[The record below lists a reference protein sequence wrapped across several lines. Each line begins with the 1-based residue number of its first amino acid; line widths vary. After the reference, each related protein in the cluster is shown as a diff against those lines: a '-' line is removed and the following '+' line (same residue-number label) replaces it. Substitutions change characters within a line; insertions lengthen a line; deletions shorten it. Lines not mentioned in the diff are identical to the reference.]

1 MAVTQAAAPGT
12 PAPALAVP
20 PARPAAPAPP
30 PAAVFTARPP
40 AAASKPSV
48 PSVPSAGEEAGS
60 GGRGVVPL
68 AGPVPGAL
76 AHRYA
81 VLAPPLHVAL
91 AALRLEA
98 LLGDPLDAANPY
110 SLPALAAPA
119 LAAPAG
125 SAASLAS
132 ASAACVGSAASAG
145 SAGAGEGEG
154 GAGRAGALL
163 AAAGLGQ
170 VRAAD
175 QRVRALRPLLRR
187 DLALGHAAGT
197 WDGPGMP
204 PARRARGQAGEM
216 RPANPVSSSVPA
228 ALLGPAALVAAA
240 GSVLRQAALTVAGR
254 AGEPALRQWQPVL
267 AAAFADLLA
276 CESLT
281 CVALRRPAAPGPEA
295 GPEAGL
301 GANPGA
307 DLGAG
312 LLGAVAGYVVPTVLA
327 DVLAQLG
334 LVLAECGHGPA
345 STGGGM
351 LAKLTRDLPLAGVD
365 AAGAAYWQAC
375 LVRALPALA
384 AEEPRA
390 AHRGPVPA
398 PFRLADPPA
407 PAPAPA
413 ADPLAPAAGV
423 AAAAAGEQGDGHT
436 PDGHESGR
444 FTPGGHEPDGHTPG
458 GHEPGGYGVGGDRVV
473 LSGLLRAGAA
483 RADGAGGADAGRAA
497 LGALARRLLTE
508 QRALRRP
515 CRTAGA
521 DPGAVAARA
530 LADRQALLWLAAAVL
545 GVREAADDGR
555 GLFLGGT
562 HWALLALSGIAGRL
576 GVPLPGD
583 APDPRGPVWA
593 ELAGRVRRGVD
604 CDVYATRLLW

>member
-1 MAVTQAAAPGT
+1 M
-12 PAPALAVP
+12 
-20 PARPAAPAPP
+20 
-30 PAAVFTARPP
+30 
-40 AAASKPSV
+40 
-48 PSVPSAGEEAGS
+48 
-60 GGRGVVPL
+60 
-68 AGPVPGAL
+68 
-76 AHRYA
+76 
-81 VLAPPLHVAL
+81 
-91 AALRLEA
+91 
-98 LLGDPLDAANPY
+98 LLT
-110 SLPALAAPA
+110 
-119 LAAPAG
+119 
-125 SAASLAS
+125 
-132 ASAACVGSAASAG
+132 
-145 SAGAGEGEG
+145 
-154 GAGRAGALL
+154 
-163 AAAGLGQ
+163 AAGVDR

-197 WDGPGMP
+197 WGGPGS
-204 PARRARGQAGEM
+204 RARGQAGESS
-216 RPANPVSSSVPA
+216 PVSCVVPA

-254 AGEPALRQWQPVL
+254 GRGEPALRQWQPVL

-281 CVALRRPAAPGPEA
+281 CVALRSLAAPGS
-295 GPEAGL
+295 GPG
-301 GANPGA
+301 PGG
-307 DLGAG
+307 GAG

-334 LVLAECGHGPA
+334 LVLAECGQGPA
-345 STGGGM
+345 GTGGGM

-375 LVRALPALA
+375 LARALPALA
-384 AEEPRA
+384 AEEPRT
-390 AHRGPVPA
+390 AHHGPVPA
-398 PFRLADPPA
+398 PFRLADPPT
-407 PAPAPA
+407 
-413 ADPLAPAAGV
+413 PAAGV
-423 AAAAAGEQGDGHT
+423 AAAGEQGGRYT

-444 FTPGGHEPDGHTPG
+444 FAPG
-458 GHEPGGYGVGGDRVV
+458 GHEPGGHEPGGHELGGDSVV

-483 RADGAGGADAGRAA
+483 RADGADGGDGGDSDRAA

-576 GVPLPGD
+576 GVPLPGP
-583 APDPRGPVWA
+583 APDPRAPVWA
-593 ELAGRVRRGVD
+593 ELADRVRRGVD

>member
-1 MAVTQAAAPGT
+1 MAVTQPAAPSAPV
-12 PAPALAVP
+12 PAVTVP

-30 PAAVFTARPP
+30 SGAAFTARPP
-40 AAASKPSV
+40 AAASV
-48 PSVPSAGEEAGS
+48 PSVPSAGEEAR
-60 GGRGVVPL
+60 GGGAVRV

-81 VLAPPLHVAL
+81 ALPPPLRVAL
-91 AALRLEA
+91 AALRLEV
-98 LLGDPLDAANPY
+98 LLGDPRDAANPY

-119 LAAPAG
+119 
-125 SAASLAS
+125 
-132 ASAACVGSAASAG
+132 GSAASAG
-145 SAGAGEGEG
+145 SAGAGEGAG
-154 GAGRAGALL
+154 WSGRAGALL
-163 AAAGLGQ
+163 TAAGLGQ

-187 DLALGHAAGT
+187 DLALGRAAVAWG
-197 WDGPGMP
+197 GPGVP
-204 PARRARGQAGEM
+204 PAGRVRGRAGESS
-216 RPANPVSSSVPA
+216 PVSSPVPA

-240 GSVLRQAALTVAGR
+240 GGVLRQAALVVAGR
-254 AGEPALRQWQPVL
+254 GSGEPALRQWQPVL

-281 CVALRRPAAPGPEA
+281 CVALRRPAAPA
-295 GPEAGL
+295 
-301 GANPGA
+301 PGSGSGV
-307 DLGAG
+307 GAG

-334 LVLAECGHGPA
+334 LVLAECGQGPA
-345 STGGGM
+345 GTGGGM
-351 LAKLTRDLPLAGVD
+351 LAKLTGDLPLAGVD

-375 LVRALPALA
+375 LAGALPALA
-384 AEEPRA
+384 GEEPRT

-398 PFRLADPPA
+398 FFRLADPPA
-407 PAPAPA
+407 PAPAV
-413 ADPLAPAAGV
+413 GV
-423 AAAAAGEQGDGHT
+423 AAAGEQGDGHT
-436 PDGHESGR
+436 P
-444 FTPGGHEPDGHTPG
+444 GGHETDGL
-458 GHEPGGYGVGGDRVV
+458 EPGGLEPGGDGVGGDDRVV

-483 RADGAGGADAGRAA
+483 RADGADGGDGGDTGGAA

-562 HWALLALSGIAGRL
+562 HWALLALTGIAGRL
-576 GVPLPGD
+576 GVPLPGP
-583 APDPRGPVWA
+583 APDPRAPVWA

>member
-1 MAVTQAAAPGT
+1 MAVTQPAAPSAPV
-12 PAPALAVP
+12 PAVTVP
-20 PARPAAPAPP
+20 PAPPSPPSGAA
-30 PAAVFTARPP
+30 FTARPP
-40 AAASKPSV
+40 AAASGPSV
-48 PSVPSAGEEAGS
+48 PSVPSAGEEAG
-60 GGRGVVPL
+60 GGCAVRV
-68 AGPVPGAL
+68 AGPAPGPL

-81 VLAPPLHVAL
+81 ALPPPLRVAL
-91 AALRLEA
+91 AALRLEV
-98 LLGDPLDAANPY
+98 LLGDPRDAANPY

-119 LAAPAG
+119 PAG
-125 SAASLAS
+125 AA
-132 ASAACVGSAASAG
+132 GSAASAG
-145 SAGAGEGEG
+145 AAGAGA
-154 GAGRAGALL
+154 GAGWSGRAGALL
-163 AAAGLGQ
+163 TAAGLGQ

-187 DLALGHAAGT
+187 DLALGRAAVAWG
-197 WDGPGMP
+197 GPGVPP
-204 PARRARGQAGEM
+204 PAGRVRGRAGESSS
-216 RPANPVSSSVPA
+216 PVSSPVPA

-240 GSVLRQAALTVAGR
+240 GGVLRQAALAVAGCGS
-254 AGEPALRQWQPVL
+254 GEPALRQWQPVL

-281 CVALRRPAAPGPEA
+281 CVALRRPAAPA
-295 GPEAGL
+295 SA
-301 GANPGA
+301 PGS
-307 DLGAG
+307 GSGVG

-345 STGGGM
+345 GTGGGM
-351 LAKLTRDLPLAGVD
+351 LAKLTGDLPLAGVD
-365 AAGAAYWQAC
+365 AAGAAYWQAR
-375 LVRALPALA
+375 LAGVLPALA
-384 AEEPRA
+384 GEEPRT

-398 PFRLADPPA
+398 FFRLADPPA
-407 PAPAPA
+407 PAPA
-413 ADPLAPAAGV
+413 
-423 AAAAAGEQGDGHT
+423 AAGEQGDGHI
-436 PDGHESGR
+436 PD
-444 FTPGGHEPDGHTPG
+444 
-458 GHEPGGYGVGGDRVV
+458 GHEPGGLEPGGLEPGGLEPGGLEPGGLEPGGLEPGGDGVGGDDRVV

-483 RADGAGGADAGRAA
+483 RADGADGGDTGGTA
-497 LGALARRLLTE
+497 LGALARRLVTE

-562 HWALLALSGIAGRL
+562 HWALLALTGIAGRL
-576 GVPLPGD
+576 GVPLPGP
-583 APDPRGPVWA
+583 APDPRAPVWA

>member
-1 MAVTQAAAPGT
+1 MAVTQPAAPSAPV
-12 PAPALAVP
+12 PAVTVP

-30 PAAVFTARPP
+30 AGAAFTARPP
-40 AAASKPSV
+40 AAASV
-48 PSVPSAGEEAGS
+48 PSVSSVGEEV
-60 GGRGVVPL
+60 GGGCAVRV

-81 VLAPPLHVAL
+81 ALPPPLRVAL
-91 AALRLEA
+91 AALRLEV
-98 LLGDPLDAANPY
+98 LLGDPRDAANPY

-119 LAAPAG
+119 LAG
-125 SAASLAS
+125 AA
-132 ASAACVGSAASAG
+132 GSAASAG
-145 SAGAGEGEG
+145 SAGVGEG
-154 GAGRAGALL
+154 ARWSGRAGALL
-163 AAAGLGQ
+163 TAAGLGQ

-187 DLALGHAAGT
+187 DLALGRAAVAWG
-197 WDGPGMP
+197 GPGVPP
-204 PARRARGQAGEM
+204 PAGRVRGRAGVSS
-216 RPANPVSSSVPA
+216 PVSSPVPA

-240 GSVLRQAALTVAGR
+240 GGVLRQAALAVAGR
-254 AGEPALRQWQPVL
+254 GSGEPALRQWQPVL

-281 CVALRRPAAPGPEA
+281 CVALRRPAAPAPA
-295 GPEAGL
+295 
-301 GANPGA
+301 PGT
-307 DLGAG
+307 GSGSGVGVG

-345 STGGGM
+345 GTGGGM
-351 LAKLTRDLPLAGVD
+351 LAKLTGDLPLAGVD
-365 AAGAAYWQAC
+365 AAGAAYWQAR
-375 LVRALPALA
+375 LAGALPALA
-384 AEEPRA
+384 GEEPRT

-398 PFRLADPPA
+398 FFRLADPPA
-407 PAPAPA
+407 PA
-413 ADPLAPAAGV
+413 AGV
-423 AAAAAGEQGDGHT
+423 AAAGEQGDGHT
-436 PDGHESGR
+436 PDGHEPDR
-444 FTPGGHEPDGHTPG
+444 HEPDGH
-458 GHEPGGYGVGGDRVV
+458 EPGGDGVGGDGVGGDDRVV

-483 RADGAGGADAGRAA
+483 RADGGDGGDTGGAA

-562 HWALLALSGIAGRL
+562 HWALLALTGIAGRL
-576 GVPLPGD
+576 GVPLPGP
-583 APDPRGPVWA
+583 APDPRAPVWA

>member
-1 MAVTQAAAPGT
+1 MAVTPPAAPSA
-12 PAPALAVP
+12 PAPALAALPV
-20 PARPAAPAPP
+20 RAAVPAPP
-30 PAAVFTARPP
+30 PEAAFTARPP
-40 AAASKPSV
+40 AAVSGPAVSP
-48 PSVPSAGEEAGS
+48 AGEEAGS
-60 GGRGVVPL
+60 GDRGGGVVRL
-68 AGPVPGAL
+68 AGPVPGVL

-81 VLAPPLHVAL
+81 ALPPPLRVAL
-91 AALRLEA
+91 AALRLEV
-98 LLGDPLDAANPY
+98 LLGDPRDAANPY
-110 SLPALAAPA
+110 SLPALTS
-119 LAAPAG
+119 AG
-125 SAASLAS
+125 SARS
-132 ASAACVGSAASAG
+132 ASSAGSAASAG
-145 SAGAGEGEG
+145 SAGAGEGWD
-154 GAGRAGALL
+154 GRAGVLL
-163 AAAGLGQ
+163 TAAGLGQ
-170 VRAAD
+170 VCAAD

-187 DLALGHAAGT
+187 DLALGHAAGR
-197 WDGPGMP
+197 WGGPGMP
-204 PARRARGQAGEM
+204 SARRVRGQDGESC
-216 RPANPVSSSVPA
+216 PVFSAVPA

-254 AGEPALRQWQPVL
+254 GSGEPALRQWQPVL

-281 CVALRRPAAPGPEA
+281 CVALRRPAAPAPGPGA
-295 GPEAGL
+295 GP
-301 GANPGA
+301 
-307 DLGAG
+307 G

-351 LAKLTRDLPLAGVD
+351 LAKLTGDLPLAGVD
-365 AAGAAYWQAC
+365 AAGAAHWQAR
-375 LVRALPALA
+375 LARNLPALA
-384 AEEPRA
+384 AEEPRT
-390 AHRGPVPA
+390 AHRGPLPA

-407 PAPAPA
+407 PA
-413 ADPLAPAAGV
+413 GGI
-423 AAAAAGEQGDGHT
+423 AAAGEQEDGHT
-436 PDGHESGR
+436 PDGHEPGR
-444 FTPGGHEPDGHTPG
+444 LAPDGHTPD
-458 GHEPGGYGVGGDRVV
+458 GHEPGGHGVGGDSVV

-483 RADGAGGADAGRAA
+483 RADGADTGRAA

-576 GVPLPGD
+576 GVPLPGP
-583 APDPRGPVWA
+583 APDPRAPVWA
-593 ELAGRVRRGVD
+593 ELAGRVRSGVD

>member
-1 MAVTQAAAPGT
+1 MAVTQPAAPSA
-12 PAPALAVP
+12 PAPALAALPVR
-20 PARPAAPAPP
+20 AAAPAPP
-30 PAAVFTARPP
+30 PAAAFTAPPP
-40 AAASKPSV
+40 AAVSGPAVSP
-48 PSVPSAGEEAGS
+48 AGEEAGS
-60 GGRGVVPL
+60 GDRGGGVVRL

-81 VLAPPLHVAL
+81 ALPPPLRVAL
-91 AALRLEA
+91 AALRLEV
-98 LLGDPLDAANPY
+98 LLGDPRDAANPY
-110 SLPALAAPA
+110 SLPALTSAPA
-119 LAAPAG
+119 AAGSAACAG
-125 SAASLAS
+125 SAAS
-132 ASAACVGSAASAG
+132 AASAG
-145 SAGAGEGEG
+145 AGAGEGWD
-154 GAGRAGALL
+154 GRAGVLL
-163 AAAGLGQ
+163 TAAGLGQ
-170 VRAAD
+170 VCAAD

-187 DLALGHAAGT
+187 DLALGHAAGR
-197 WDGPGMP
+197 WGGPGMP
-204 PARRARGQAGEM
+204 PARRVRGQDGESC
-216 RPANPVSSSVPA
+216 PVSSPVPA

-254 AGEPALRQWQPVL
+254 GSGEPALRQWQPVL

-281 CVALRRPAAPGPEA
+281 CVALRRPAAPAPGPGA
-295 GPEAGL
+295 GPG
-301 GANPGA
+301 PGV
-307 DLGAG
+307 GAG

-351 LAKLTRDLPLAGVD
+351 LAKLTGDLPLAGVD
-365 AAGAAYWQAC
+365 AAGAAHWQAR
-375 LVRALPALA
+375 LARALPALA
-384 AEEPRA
+384 AEEPRT

-407 PAPAPA
+407 PAG
-413 ADPLAPAAGV
+413 GV
-423 AAAAAGEQGDGHT
+423 AAAGGQEGGHTPDGHT
-436 PDGHESGR
+436 PDGH
-444 FTPGGHEPDGHTPG
+444 TPDGHTPD
-458 GHEPGGYGVGGDRVV
+458 GHTPDGLEPGGYGVGGDSVV

-483 RADGAGGADAGRAA
+483 GAARADGADGADTGRAA

-576 GVPLPGD
+576 GVPLPGP
-583 APDPRGPVWA
+583 APDPRVPVWA
-593 ELAGRVRRGVD
+593 ELADRVRRGVD

>member
-1 MAVTQAAAPGT
+1 MAVTPPAAPSA
-12 PAPALAVP
+12 PAPALAAS
-20 PARPAAPAPP
+20 PARGAVRAAAPAPP
-30 PAAVFTARPP
+30 PAAAFTAPPP
-40 AAASKPSV
+40 AAVSP
-48 PSVPSAGEEAGS
+48 AGEEAGS
-60 GGRGVVPL
+60 GDRGGGVVRL
-68 AGPVPGAL
+68 AGSVPGAL

-81 VLAPPLHVAL
+81 ALPPPLRVAL
-91 AALRLEA
+91 AALRLEV
-98 LLGDPLDAANPY
+98 LLGDPRDAANPY
-110 SLPALAAPA
+110 SLPALTSAPA
-119 LAAPAG
+119 AAG
-125 SAASLAS
+125 SAAS
-132 ASAACVGSAASAG
+132 AA
-145 SAGAGEGEG
+145 SAGAGEGWD
-154 GAGRAGALL
+154 GRAGVLL
-163 AAAGLGQ
+163 TAAGLGQ
-170 VRAAD
+170 VCAAD

-187 DLALGHAAGT
+187 DLALGHAAGR
-197 WDGPGMP
+197 WAGPGMP
-204 PARRARGQAGEM
+204 PARRVRGQDGESC
-216 RPANPVSSSVPA
+216 PVSSPVPA

-254 AGEPALRQWQPVL
+254 GSGEPALRQWQPVL

-281 CVALRRPAAPGPEA
+281 CVALRRPAAPAPGP
-295 GPEAGL
+295 GPG
-301 GANPGA
+301 PGA
-307 DLGAG
+307 GAGAG

-351 LAKLTRDLPLAGVD
+351 LAKLTGDLPLAGVD
-365 AAGAAYWQAC
+365 AAGAAHWQAR
-375 LVRALPALA
+375 LARVLPALA
-384 AEEPRA
+384 AEEPRT
-390 AHRGPVPA
+390 AHRGPLPA

-407 PAPAPA
+407 PAG
-413 ADPLAPAAGV
+413 GV
-423 AAAAAGEQGDGHT
+423 AAAGGQEGGHT
-436 PDGHESGR
+436 PDGH
-444 FTPGGHEPDGHTPG
+444 GHEPG
-458 GHEPGGYGVGGDRVV
+458 GLEPGGYGVGGDSVV

-483 RADGAGGADAGRAA
+483 RADGADGADTGRAA

-521 DPGAVAARA
+521 DPGAVAARV

-576 GVPLPGD
+576 GVPLPGP
-583 APDPRGPVWA
+583 APDPRVPVWA
-593 ELAGRVRRGVD
+593 ELADRVRRGVD

>member
-1 MAVTQAAAPGT
+1 MAVTPPAAPSA
-12 PAPALAVP
+12 PAPALAAS
-20 PARPAAPAPP
+20 PARGAVRAAAPAPP
-30 PAAVFTARPP
+30 PAAAFTARP
-40 AAASKPSV
+40 AAAVSGPAVS
-48 PSVPSAGEEAGS
+48 PAGEEAGS
-60 GGRGVVPL
+60 GDRGGGVVRL

-81 VLAPPLHVAL
+81 ALPPPLRVAL
-91 AALRLEA
+91 AALRLEV
-98 LLGDPLDAANPY
+98 LLGDPRDAANPY
-110 SLPALAAPA
+110 SLPALTSAPA
-119 LAAPAG
+119 AAG
-125 SAASLAS
+125 SAVCA
-132 ASAACVGSAASAG
+132 GSAASAG
-145 SAGAGEGEG
+145 AGEGWD
-154 GAGRAGALL
+154 GRAGVLL
-163 AAAGLGQ
+163 TAAGLGQ
-170 VRAAD
+170 LCAAD

-187 DLALGHAAGT
+187 DLALGHAAGR
-197 WDGPGMP
+197 WGGPGMP
-204 PARRARGQAGEM
+204 PARRVRGQDGESC
-216 RPANPVSSSVPA
+216 PVSSPVPA

-254 AGEPALRQWQPVL
+254 GSGEPALRQWQPVL

-281 CVALRRPAAPGPEA
+281 CVALRRPAAPAPGPGA
-295 GPEAGL
+295 GP
-301 GANPGA
+301 GA
-307 DLGAG
+307 GAG

-351 LAKLTRDLPLAGVD
+351 LAKLIGDLPLAGVD
-365 AAGAAYWQAC
+365 AAGAAHWQAR
-375 LVRALPALA
+375 LARALPALA
-384 AEEPRA
+384 AEEPRT
-390 AHRGPVPA
+390 AHRGPLPA
-398 PFRLADPPA
+398 FFRLADPPA
-407 PAPAPA
+407 PA
-413 ADPLAPAAGV
+413 GI
-423 AAAAAGEQGDGHT
+423 AAAGGQEGGHT

-444 FTPGGHEPDGHTPG
+444 LAPDGHTPG
-458 GHEPGGYGVGGDRVV
+458 GLEPGGYGVGGDSVV

-483 RADGAGGADAGRAA
+483 RADGADGADTGRAA

-576 GVPLPGD
+576 GVPLPGP
-583 APDPRGPVWA
+583 APDPRVPVWA
-593 ELAGRVRRGVD
+593 ELADRVRRGVD

>member
-1 MAVTQAAAPGT
+1 
-12 PAPALAVP
+12 
-20 PARPAAPAPP
+20 
-30 PAAVFTARPP
+30 
-40 AAASKPSV
+40 
-48 PSVPSAGEEAGS
+48 
-60 GGRGVVPL
+60 
-68 AGPVPGAL
+68 
-76 AHRYA
+76 
-81 VLAPPLHVAL
+81 
-91 AALRLEA
+91 
-98 LLGDPLDAANPY
+98 
-110 SLPALAAPA
+110 
-119 LAAPAG
+119 
-125 SAASLAS
+125 
-132 ASAACVGSAASAG
+132 
-145 SAGAGEGEG
+145 
-154 GAGRAGALL
+154 
-163 AAAGLGQ
+163 
-170 VRAAD
+170 
-175 QRVRALRPLLRR
+175 
-187 DLALGHAAGT
+187 
-197 WDGPGMP
+197 
-204 PARRARGQAGEM
+204 
-216 RPANPVSSSVPA
+216 VPA

-254 AGEPALRQWQPVL
+254 GGEPALRQWQPVL

-281 CVALRRPAAPGPEA
+281 CVALRRPAAPGP
-295 GPEAGL
+295 GP
-301 GANPGA
+301 
-307 DLGAG
+307 GAG

-365 AAGAAYWQAC
+365 AAGAAHWQAR
-375 LVRALPALA
+375 LARALPALA
-384 AEEPRA
+384 AEEPRT

-407 PAPAPA
+407 PA
-413 ADPLAPAAGV
+413 
-423 AAAAAGEQGDGHT
+423 AAGEQRDGHT

-444 FTPGGHEPDGHTPG
+444 LTPDGHETDG
-458 GHEPGGYGVGGDRVV
+458 HETDGHEPGGYGVGGDSVV

-483 RADGAGGADAGRAA
+483 RADSADGADSAGGAGGADTGRAA

-562 HWALLALSGIAGRL
+562 HWALLALTGIAGRL
-576 GVPLPGD
+576 GVPLPGP
-583 APDPRGPVWA
+583 APDPRAPVWT

>member
-1 MAVTQAAAPGT
+1 MAVTQPAAPSAPV
-12 PAPALAVP
+12 PAVTVP

-30 PAAVFTARPP
+30 AGAAFTARPP
-40 AAASKPSV
+40 AAASGPSV
-48 PSVPSAGEEAGS
+48 PSVTSVTSSAGEEAG
-60 GGRGVVPL
+60 GGCAVRV

-81 VLAPPLHVAL
+81 ALPPPLRVAL
-91 AALRLEA
+91 AALRLEV
-98 LLGDPLDAANPY
+98 LLGDPRDAANPY
-110 SLPALAAPA
+110 SLPALAA
-119 LAAPAG
+119 LAGSSAGAAG
-125 SAASLAS
+125 SAAFA
-132 ASAACVGSAASAG
+132 GSAASAG
-145 SAGAGEGEG
+145 AAGSAGTGEGAG
-154 GAGRAGALL
+154 WSGRAGALL
-163 AAAGLGQ
+163 TAAGLGQ

-187 DLALGHAAGT
+187 DLALGRAAVAWG
-197 WDGPGMP
+197 GPGMP
-204 PARRARGQAGEM
+204 PAGRVRGRAGESS
-216 RPANPVSSSVPA
+216 PVSSPVPA

-240 GSVLRQAALTVAGR
+240 GGVLRQAALAVAGR
-254 AGEPALRQWQPVL
+254 GSGEPALRQWQPVL

-281 CVALRRPAAPGPEA
+281 CVALRRPAAPAPA
-295 GPEAGL
+295 
-301 GANPGA
+301 PGS
-307 DLGAG
+307 GSGVG

-351 LAKLTRDLPLAGVD
+351 LAKLTGDLPLAGVD
-365 AAGAAYWQAC
+365 AAGAAFWQAR
-375 LVRALPALA
+375 LAGALPALA
-384 AEEPRA
+384 GEEPRT

-398 PFRLADPPA
+398 FFRLADPPA
-407 PAPAPA
+407 PA
-413 ADPLAPAAGV
+413 AGV
-423 AAAAAGEQGDGHT
+423 AAAGEQGDGHT
-436 PDGHESGR
+436 PDGHE
-444 FTPGGHEPDGHTPG
+444 PGGL
-458 GHEPGGYGVGGDRVV
+458 EPGGDGVGGDDRVV
-473 LSGLLRAGAA
+473 LSGLLRSGAA
-483 RADGAGGADAGRAA
+483 RADGGDGGDTGGAA
-497 LGALARRLLTE
+497 LGALARRLVTE

-562 HWALLALSGIAGRL
+562 HWALLALTGIAGRL
-576 GVPLPGD
+576 GVPLPGP
-583 APDPRGPVWA
+583 APDPRAPVWA

>member
-1 MAVTQAAAPGT
+1 MAVTQPAAPSA
-12 PAPALAVP
+12 PAPAAAVP

-30 PAAVFTARPP
+30 SAAAFTARPPAPPSAAAFTARPP
-40 AAASKPSV
+40 AAASGPAV

-60 GGRGVVPL
+60 GGGCAVRV
-68 AGPVPGAL
+68 AGPVPGAP

-81 VLAPPLHVAL
+81 ALPPPLRVAL
-91 AALRLEA
+91 AALRLEV
-98 LLGDPLDAANPY
+98 LLGDPRDAANPY
-110 SLPALAAPA
+110 SLPALAA
-119 LAAPAG
+119 
-125 SAASLAS
+125 AS
-132 ASAACVGSAASAG
+132 ASGGSAASAG
-145 SAGAGEGEG
+145 AGEGR
-154 GAGRAGALL
+154 AGRAGALL

-175 QRVRALRPLLRR
+175 QWVRALRPLLRR
-187 DLALGHAAGT
+187 DLALGHAAVT
-197 WDGPGMP
+197 WGGPGMP
-204 PARRARGQAGEM
+204 PAGGVRGQAGESF
-216 RPANPVSSSVPA
+216 PVSSSVPA

-240 GSVLRQAALTVAGR
+240 GSVLRQAVLAVAGR
-254 AGEPALRQWQPVL
+254 GGGEPALRQWQPVL

-281 CVALRRPAAPGPEA
+281 CVALRRPAAPGP
-295 GPEAGL
+295 G
-301 GANPGA
+301 PGA
-307 DLGAG
+307 GAGAGAGVG

-365 AAGAAYWQAC
+365 AAGAAYWQAR
-375 LVRALPALA
+375 LARALPALA
-384 AEEPRA
+384 AEEPRTA
-390 AHRGPVPA
+390 YRGPVPA
-398 PFRLADPPA
+398 PFRLAGPPA
-407 PAPAPA
+407 P
-413 ADPLAPAAGV
+413 
-423 AAAAAGEQGDGHT
+423 AAAGEQGDGHT

-444 FTPGGHEPDGHTPG
+444 LTPDGAQPGGHTPD
-458 GHEPGGYGVGGDRVV
+458 GHEPGGYGVGGDDSVV

-483 RADGAGGADAGRAA
+483 RADGADGADTGRAA

-562 HWALLALSGIAGRL
+562 HWALLALTGIAGRL
-576 GVPLPGD
+576 GVPLPGP
-583 APDPRGPVWA
+583 APDPRAPVWA

>member
-1 MAVTQAAAPGT
+1 M
-12 PAPALAVP
+12 
-20 PARPAAPAPP
+20 
-30 PAAVFTARPP
+30 
-40 AAASKPSV
+40 
-48 PSVPSAGEEAGS
+48 
-60 GGRGVVPL
+60 

-81 VLAPPLHVAL
+81 ALPPPLRVAL
-91 AALRLEA
+91 AALRLEV
-98 LLGDPLDAANPY
+98 LLGDPRDAANPY

-119 LAAPAG
+119 
-125 SAASLAS
+125 AS
-132 ASAACVGSAASAG
+132 AGSAASAG
-145 SAGAGEGEG
+145 AAGAVGSAGAGA
-154 GAGRAGALL
+154 GAGWSGRAGALL
-163 AAAGLGQ
+163 TAAGLGQ

-187 DLALGHAAGT
+187 DLALGRAAVAWG
-197 WDGPGMP
+197 GPGVP
-204 PARRARGQAGEM
+204 PAGRVRGRAGESS
-216 RPANPVSSSVPA
+216 PVSSPVPA

-240 GSVLRQAALTVAGR
+240 GGVLRQAALVVAGR
-254 AGEPALRQWQPVL
+254 GSGEPALRQWQPVL

-281 CVALRRPAAPGPEA
+281 CVALRRPAAPA
-295 GPEAGL
+295 
-301 GANPGA
+301 PGSGSGV
-307 DLGAG
+307 GAG

-334 LVLAECGHGPA
+334 LVLAECGQGPA
-345 STGGGM
+345 GTGGGM
-351 LAKLTRDLPLAGVD
+351 LAKLTGDLPLAGVD

-375 LVRALPALA
+375 LAGALPALA
-384 AEEPRA
+384 GEEPRT

-398 PFRLADPPA
+398 FFRLADPPA
-407 PAPAPA
+407 PAPAV
-413 ADPLAPAAGV
+413 GV
-423 AAAAAGEQGDGHT
+423 AAAGEQGDGHT
-436 PDGHESGR
+436 PDGHE
-444 FTPGGHEPDGHTPG
+444 TGGL
-458 GHEPGGYGVGGDRVV
+458 EPGGDGVGGDDRVV

-483 RADGAGGADAGRAA
+483 RMDGADGGDTGGAA

-562 HWALLALSGIAGRL
+562 HWALLALTGIAGRL
-576 GVPLPGD
+576 GVPLPGP
-583 APDPRGPVWA
+583 APDPRAPVWA

>member
-1 MAVTQAAAPGT
+1 MAVTQPAAPGA
-12 PAPALAVP
+12 PAPAPTVP
-20 PARPAAPAPP
+20 PAPP
-30 PAAVFTARPP
+30 PAAAFTARPP
-40 AAASKPSV
+40 AAASRPA
-48 PSVPSAGEEAGS
+48 VPSAGEEAGS
-60 GGRGVVPL
+60 GGRGGGVVRV

-81 VLAPPLHVAL
+81 ALAPPLPVAL
-91 AALRLEA
+91 AALRLEV

-119 LAAPAG
+119 G
-125 SAASLAS
+125 S
-132 ASAACVGSAASAG
+132 VGSAASAG

-154 GAGRAGALL
+154 WAGRAGALL

-187 DLALGHAAGT
+187 DLALGHAAGR
-197 WDGPGMP
+197 WGGPGMLS
-204 PARRARGQAGEM
+204 ARHARGQAGRR
-216 RPANPVSSSVPA
+216 RPANPVSSLVPA

-254 AGEPALRQWQPVL
+254 GGEPALRQWQPVL

-281 CVALRRPAAPGPEA
+281 CVALRRPPAPAPGPEA
-295 GPEAGL
+295 DPE
-301 GANPGA
+301 A

-334 LVLAECGHGPA
+334 LVLAECGHGPS

-390 AHRGPVPA
+390 AHHSPPPA

-407 PAPAPA
+407 PAP
-413 ADPLAPAAGV
+413 GV
-423 AAAAAGEQGDGHT
+423 AAAAAGGQEDGHT

-444 FTPGGHEPDGHTPG
+444 FTPDGHETDGHTPD
-458 GHEPGGYGVGGDRVV
+458 GHEPGRAQPGGYGVGGDRVV

-483 RADGAGGADAGRAA
+483 RADAADGADGADGAGGAGAGRAA

>member
-1 MAVTQAAAPGT
+1 MAVTQPAAPSAPV
-12 PAPALAVP
+12 PAVTVP

-30 PAAVFTARPP
+30 AGAAFTVRPP
-40 AAASKPSV
+40 AAASGPSV
-48 PSVPSAGEEAGS
+48 PSVGEEAG
-60 GGRGVVPL
+60 GGCAVRV

-81 VLAPPLHVAL
+81 ALPPPLRVAL
-91 AALRLEA
+91 AALRLEV
-98 LLGDPLDAANPY
+98 LLGDPRDAANPY
-110 SLPALAAPA
+110 SLPALAASA
-119 LAAPAG
+119 GAA
-125 SAASLAS
+125 
-132 ASAACVGSAASAG
+132 GSAASAG
-145 SAGAGEGEG
+145 AAGVGEGEG
-154 GAGRAGALL
+154 WSGRAGALL
-163 AAAGLGQ
+163 TAAGLGQ

-187 DLALGHAAGT
+187 DLALGRAAVAWG
-197 WDGPGMP
+197 GPGVPP
-204 PARRARGQAGEM
+204 PAGRVRGRAGVSS
-216 RPANPVSSSVPA
+216 PVSSPVPA
-228 ALLGPAALVAAA
+228 ALMGPAALVAAA
-240 GSVLRQAALTVAGR
+240 GGVLRQAALAVAGR
-254 AGEPALRQWQPVL
+254 GSGEPALRQWQPVL

-281 CVALRRPAAPGPEA
+281 CVALRRPAVPAPGT
-295 GPEAGL
+295 GSGV
-301 GANPGA
+301 
-307 DLGAG
+307 G

-345 STGGGM
+345 GTGGGM
-351 LAKLTRDLPLAGVD
+351 LAKLTGDLRLAGVD
-365 AAGAAYWQAC
+365 AAGAAYWQAR
-375 LVRALPALA
+375 LAGALPALA
-384 AEEPRA
+384 GEEPRT

-398 PFRLADPPA
+398 FFRLADPPA
-407 PAPAPA
+407 PA
-413 ADPLAPAAGV
+413 GV
-423 AAAAAGEQGDGHT
+423 AAAGEQGDGHT
-436 PDGHESGR
+436 PDGHETDR
-444 FTPGGHEPDGHTPG
+444 HEPDGHEPDGH
-458 GHEPGGYGVGGDRVV
+458 EPDGDGVGGDDRVV

-483 RADGAGGADAGRAA
+483 RADGGDDGDGGDTGRVA

-515 CRTAGA
+515 CTAGA

-562 HWALLALSGIAGRL
+562 HWALLALTGIAGRL
-576 GVPLPGD
+576 GVPLPGP
-583 APDPRGPVWA
+583 APDPRAPVWA

>member
-1 MAVTQAAAPGT
+1 M
-12 PAPALAVP
+12 
-20 PARPAAPAPP
+20 
-30 PAAVFTARPP
+30 
-40 AAASKPSV
+40 
-48 PSVPSAGEEAGS
+48 
-60 GGRGVVPL
+60 

-81 VLAPPLHVAL
+81 ALPPPLRVAL
-91 AALRLEA
+91 AALRLEV
-98 LLGDPLDAANPY
+98 LLGDPRDAANPY
-110 SLPALAAPA
+110 SLPALAV
-119 LAAPAG
+119 PAG
-125 SAASLAS
+125 SAA
-132 ASAACVGSAASAG
+132 GSAASAG
-145 SAGAGEGEG
+145 SVASAGAAGEGEG
-154 GAGRAGALL
+154 WSGRAGALL
-163 AAAGLGQ
+163 TAAGLGQ

-187 DLALGHAAGT
+187 DLALGHAAVAWG
-197 WDGPGMP
+197 GPGMP
-204 PARRARGQAGEM
+204 PAGRVRGRAGESS
-216 RPANPVSSSVPA
+216 PVSSPVSA
-228 ALLGPAALVAAA
+228 ALLGPAALVAAV
-240 GSVLRQAALTVAGR
+240 GGVLRQAALAVAGR
-254 AGEPALRQWQPVL
+254 GSGEPALRQWQPVL

-281 CVALRRPAAPGPEA
+281 CVALRRPAAPAPA
-295 GPEAGL
+295 
-301 GANPGA
+301 PGA
-307 DLGAG
+307 GAG

-365 AAGAAYWQAC
+365 AAGAAYWQAR
-375 LVRALPALA
+375 LAGALPALA
-384 AEEPRA
+384 AEEPRT

-398 PFRLADPPA
+398 PFRLAGPPA
-407 PAPAPA
+407 PAPAAP
-413 ADPLAPAAGV
+413 APAAGV
-423 AAAAAGEQGDGHT
+423 AAAGEQGDRHTSDWRESGRLT
-436 PDGHESGR
+436 PDGHETGGHTSDRHESGR
-444 FTPGGHEPDGHTPG
+444 PTPD
-458 GHEPGGYGVGGDRVV
+458 GHEPGGYGVGGDDRVV
-473 LSGLLRAGAA
+473 LSGLLRAGTA
-483 RADGAGGADAGRAA
+483 RADGGDGVDGGDTGGAA

-562 HWALLALSGIAGRL
+562 HWALLALTGIAGRL
-576 GVPLPGD
+576 GVPLPGP
-583 APDPRGPVWA
+583 APDPRAPVWA